1 MATLGKYIEGS
12 EWAGW
17 IPTLFEPRKF
27 LTLTS
32 EEEVF
37 RDTLM
42 RRYGEL
48 LRLTNKALFG
58 NHWHRHGEGISYAVG
73 LEPQLRGVL
82 HLHAIWDQ
90 KWVPYRDILGWWKHL
105 SGRAVIE
112 PVTAATGV
120 AYYVTKYSVK
130 GGVVDVYLSRQKRA
144 LLGPGGP
151 L

>member
-1 MATLGKYIEGS
+1 M
-12 EWAGW
+12 
-17 IPTLFEPRKF
+17 
-27 LTLTS
+27 
-32 EEEVF
+32 
-37 RDTLM
+37 
-42 RRYGEL
+42 
-48 LRLTNKALFG
+48 
-58 NHWHRHGEGISYAVG
+58 
-73 LEPQLRGVL
+73 EPQLRGVL